1 MNRVIDTT
9 SEMIAGY
16 IAVALLVG
24 GYVLSLWVRGRRV
37 RERLAAIRER
47 QSSSARASQAKDD
60 R

>member
-1 MNRVIDTT
+1 MNQAIDTS

-24 GYVLSLWVRGRRV
+24 GYVVSLWLRGRRL
-37 RERLAAIRER
+37 RERLAAIHER
-47 QSSSARASQAKDD
+47 QESSTRSPRAKDI